1 MTVDGASE
9 LPYWVELIR
18 ALAPGGA
25 LLVASVAALI
35 AWRSHVRQK
44 EANARQR
51 LADRR
56 AEFWRRMVWAI
67 EQVAD
72 RNIFT
77 ANMGMATLTFLA
89 KSDLAR
95 DEDLELLRVISE
107 LAIERVT
114 QQDYDETDSD

>member
-25 LLVASVAALI
+25 LLVASVA
-35 AWRSHVRQK
+35 
-44 EANARQR
+44 
-51 LADRR
+51 
-56 AEFWRRMVWAI
+56 
-67 EQVAD
+67 D

-89 KSDLAR
+89 KSDLA
-95 DEDLELLRVISE
+95 
-107 LAIERVT
+107 
-114 QQDYDETDSD
+114 

>member
-1 MTVDGASE
+1 MVEASA
-9 LPYWVELIR
+9 LPLWAEMVR
-18 ALAPGGA
+18 ALTPAGA
-25 LLVASVAALI
+25 FIVASAAAFI

-44 EANARQR
+44 EADERQK

-77 ANMGMATLTFLA
+77 ANMGMTVLTSLA
-89 KSDLAR
+89 ESDLAR
-95 DEDLELLRVISE
+95 DEDMELLLGISE

-114 QQDYDETDSD
+114 QQDYDETDPG